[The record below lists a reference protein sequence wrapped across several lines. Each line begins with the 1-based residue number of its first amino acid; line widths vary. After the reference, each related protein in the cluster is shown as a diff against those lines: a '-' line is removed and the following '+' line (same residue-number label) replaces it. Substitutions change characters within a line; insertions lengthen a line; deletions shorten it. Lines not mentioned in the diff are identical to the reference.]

1 MPHAVAI
8 FDFDGTLV
16 DSMPSWS
23 EKMLNILRTSGVDYP
38 DDIIRIITPLG
49 DRGSADYF
57 RDVLGAKMSYE
68 EMFTMMD
75 AYALPCYRD
84 KIPAKAGVEAYLRR
98 LHAEGIQLC
107 ILTASPHKML
117 DPCLERLGLTP
128 LFTQICS
135 SDDFGM
141 PKSNPDIYLALLE
154 RLGASPADAVFFDD
168 NLTAIRTAK
177 SLGIATVGVYDA
189 HADNTWSEMQTV
201 ADATVKDFT
210 GLCDI
215 I

>member
-1 MPHAVAI
+1 MPHAVCI

-23 EKMLNILRTSGVDYP
+23 EKMLNILRASGVDYP

-49 DRGSADYF
+49 DGGSADYF
-57 RDVLGAKMSYE
+57 RDVLGVKMSRE
-68 EMFTMMD
+68 EMFARMD

-98 LHAEGIQLC
+98 LHAEGVKLC

-117 DPCLERLGLTP
+117 DPCLARLGLTP

-141 PKSNPDIYLALLE
+141 PKSDPAIYLALLD
-154 RLGASPADAVFFDD
+154 RLGVSAADAVFFDD
-168 NLTAIRTAK
+168 NLCAIETAAK
-177 SLGIATVGVYDA
+177 AGLCTVGVYDPTGESF
-189 HADNTWSEMQTV
+189 ADELRAA
-201 ADATVKDFT
+201 ADHYLHSFEGAPIF
-210 GLCDI
+210 
-215 I
+215 

>member
-1 MPHAVAI
+1 MSHAVCI

-23 EKMLNILRTSGVDYP
+23 EKMLNILRASGVDYP

-49 DRGSADYF
+49 DGGSADYF
-57 RDVLGAKMSYE
+57 RDVLGVKMSRE
-68 EMFTMMD
+68 EMFARMD

-84 KIPAKAGVEAYLRR
+84 KIPAKAGVEVYLRR
-98 LHAEGIQLC
+98 LHAEGVKLC

-117 DPCLERLGLTP
+117 DPCLARLGLTP

-141 PKSNPDIYLALLE
+141 PKSDPAIYLALLD
-154 RLGASPADAVFFDD
+154 RLGVSAADAVFFDD
-168 NLTAIRTAK
+168 NLCAIETAAK
-177 SLGIATVGVYDA
+177 AA
-189 HADNTWSEMQTV
+189 H
-201 ADATVKDFT
+201 F
-210 GLCDI
+210 L
-215 I
+215 

>member
-23 EKMLNILRTSGVDYP
+23 EKMLNILRASGVDYP

-49 DRGSADYF
+49 DKGSADYF
-57 RDVLGAKMSYE
+57 REVLGVKMSHE
-68 EMFTMMD
+68 EMFARMD

-84 KIPAKAGVEAYLRR
+84 KILAKAGVETYLRR
-98 LHAEGIQLC
+98 LHSEGIRLC

-117 DPCLERLGLTP
+117 DPCLARLGLTP

-141 PKSNPDIYLALLE
+141 PKSDPAIYLALLE

-168 NLTAIRTAK
+168 NLCAIETAAK
-177 SLGIATVGVYDA
+177 AGLCTVGVYDPTGESFTEELRA
-189 HADNTWSEMQTV
+189 AADHYVVSLE
-201 ADATVKDFT
+201 DAPLF
-210 GLCDI
+210 
-215 I
+215 

>member
-1 MPHAVAI
+1 MSHAVCI

-23 EKMLNILRTSGVDYP
+23 EKMLNILRASGVDYP

-49 DRGSADYF
+49 DGGSADYF
-57 RDVLGAKMSYE
+57 RDVLGVKMSRE
-68 EMFTMMD
+68 EMFARMD

-98 LHAEGIQLC
+98 LHAEGVKLC

-117 DPCLERLGLTP
+117 DPCLARLGLTP

-141 PKSNPDIYLALLE
+141 PKSDPAIYLALLD
-154 RLGASPADAVFFDD
+154 RLGVSAADAVFFDD
-168 NLTAIRTAK
+168 NLCAIETAAK
-177 SLGIATVGVYDA
+177 AGLCTVGVYDPTGESF
-189 HADNTWSEMQTV
+189 ADELRAA
-201 ADATVKDFT
+201 ADHYLHSFEGAPLF
-210 GLCDI
+210 
-215 I
+215 